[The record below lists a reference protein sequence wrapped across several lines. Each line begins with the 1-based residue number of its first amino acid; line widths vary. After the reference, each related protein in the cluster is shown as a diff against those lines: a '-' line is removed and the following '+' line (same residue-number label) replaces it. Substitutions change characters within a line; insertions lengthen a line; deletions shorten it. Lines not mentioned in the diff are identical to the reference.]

1 MNYKLLGH
9 TGLRVSELS
18 LGTMTFGE
26 EWGWG
31 ASKDESRRIFEAY
44 AKAGGNFIDTAN
56 KYTEGTSEKFVG
68 EFVGVNR
75 DSFVIATKYT
85 LNSRPGDP
93 NAGGNQRKNMMR
105 SVEASLRRLKTDYID
120 LYWVHAADGITP
132 VEEIMRGLDDLVRSG
147 KILYTGISD
156 MPAWSVARANTIAE
170 FRGWSRFAGLQ
181 IKYSLADRD
190 VEREYIPM
198 ARSLDLAVLA
208 WGPLASG
215 LLSGKF
221 NNGQAQT
228 DARLV
233 KNKSKLLTNERS
245 LAIARET
252 AAIAAEIGRSPSQVA
267 LNWLC
272 SRRGVVIPILGARK
286 AEQIEDNLKCLEFT
300 LGADHLK
307 RLDDVSKIEMGFP
320 HDFLSGPRMDDIIF
334 GGTMKKIVNHR
345 S

>member
-31 ASKDESRRIFEAY
+31 ASKEESRRIFDAY
-44 AKAGGNFIDTAN
+44 TKAGGNFIDTAN
-56 KYTEGTSEKFVG
+56 KYTEGTSERFVG
-68 EFVGVNR
+68 EFVGADR
-75 DSFVIATKYT
+75 DSFVVATKYT
-85 LNSRPGDP
+85 LNSRKGDP
-93 NAGGNQRKNMMR
+93 NAGGNHRKNMKQ
-105 SVEASLRRLKTDYID
+105 SVEASLRRLNTDYID

-132 VEEIMRGLDDLVRSG
+132 LEETMRGLDDLVREG
-147 KILYTGISD
+147 KILYAGISD

-170 FRGWSRFAGLQ
+170 FRGWTRFAGLQ
-181 IKYSLADRD
+181 IRYSLADRD
-190 VEREYIPM
+190 VERELIPM
-198 ARSLDLAVLA
+198 SRALDLAVLA

-221 NNGQAQT
+221 NNGQSQS

-233 KNKSKLLTNERS
+233 KNKSKLLTNEKS

-252 AAIAAEIGRSPSQVA
+252 AVVAAEIGRSPAQVA
-267 LNWLC
+267 LNWLL
-272 SRRGVVIPILGARK
+272 SRKGVVIPILGARK
-286 AEQIEDNLKCLEFT
+286 TEQIEDNLKCLDFT
-300 LGADHLK
+300 LGEEHLK
-307 RLDDVSKIEMGFP
+307 RLDDASKVELGFP

-345 S
+345 A